1 MNLGSEKVYLVET
14 PLGFLLLD
22 DRMEALKVLHFE
34 NVDRG
39 RRLIKSL
46 RAGKL
51 DPEVMEFLESSLEE
65 GFKLVLEELELAH
78 ALTPEWGEKVVFE
91 APSKG
96 GRWARNNPQ
105 KIASLFLKLESDM
118 LEIAKELALRD
129 AEEEVARVSTD
140 REKALI
146 EAVKAYDTTTK
157 SLNELT
163 EKFRDWSELVWPGL
177 LGSFKGF
184 EEALRFVASYES
196 SKGFSAGQTAGL
208 DPSVL
213 KKVELILERAEE
225 TPSSSILSNYA
236 KTLLNIIEFRDS
248 LAKHIEALVESV
260 SPNLAAVAGPSL
272 AAKLIARAGGVLQ
285 LAKLS
290 SSTIQVLGAEKAL
303 FRALKMGTRPP
314 KHGIIFQHP
323 LVHSSPR
330 KLRGKVA
337 RVLASKI
344 SLAARMDAFRGE
356 DLSDDLRKELKTKV
370 DEVRRGERR

>member
-1 MNLGSEKVYLVET
+1 MSHGSEKIYLVET

-22 DRMEALKVLHFE
+22 DRMEVFKVLHFE
-34 NVDRG
+34 DVERG

-51 DPEVMEFLESSLEE
+51 DPEVMNFLQDYLKL
-65 GFKLVLEELELAH
+65 GFKLVLEELELMH
-78 ALTPEWGEKVVFE
+78 TLLSEWGENIVFE

-96 GRWARNNPQ
+96 GRWARDNPE
-105 KIASLFLKLESDM
+105 KVASFFSKLEGDV
-118 LEIAKELALRD
+118 LKVARELALKD
-129 AEEEVARVSTD
+129 AEEEVARASTD

-146 EAVKAYDTTTK
+146 EAVKAYDTVTK
-157 SLNELT
+157 SLNELV
-163 EKFRDWSELVWPGL
+163 EKFKDWGELIWPGL

-184 EEALRFVASYES
+184 EEALKFLASYEEPT
-196 SKGFSAGQTAGL
+196 GFIVGQIAGL
-208 DPSVL
+208 DPGVL

-225 TPSSSILSNYA
+225 APSSTIISNYA
-236 KTLLNIIEFRDS
+236 KTLLNLIEFRDS
-248 LAKHIEALVESV
+248 LAKHIEVLVGSI
-260 SPNLAAVAGPSL
+260 SPNVTAVAGPSL
-272 AAKLIARAGGVLQ
+272 AAKLVARAGGVLE

-356 DLSDDLRKELKTKV
+356 DLSEYLRRELKIKV
-370 DEVRRGERR
+370 DEIRRGDRR